1 MCTSSMR
8 LVLRV
13 NEGIPFLGE
22 DLVTKPDK
30 EDIASE
36 KYHRYFWY
44 WLVGVCVGVTYIL
57 TVWPVPG
64 YIVAKARSCAATD
77 SGQRRRLVGQTPS
90 CPGSLTSA
98 FSPEK
103 FLDL

>member
-36 KYHRYFWY
+36 KYQKGIF
-44 WLVGVCVGVTYIL
+44 GIG
-57 TVWPVPG
+57 
-64 YIVAKARSCAATD
+64 
-77 SGQRRRLVGQTPS
+77 
-90 CPGSLTSA
+90 
-98 FSPEK
+98 
-103 FLDL
+103 

>member
-13 NEGIPFLGE
+13 NKGIPFLGE

-36 KYHRYFWY
+36 KYHKGIF
-44 WLVGVCVGVTYIL
+44 GIG
-57 TVWPVPG
+57 
-64 YIVAKARSCAATD
+64 
-77 SGQRRRLVGQTPS
+77 
-90 CPGSLTSA
+90 
-98 FSPEK
+98 
-103 FLDL
+103 

>member
-1 MCTSSMR
+1 MR

-36 KYHRYFWY
+36 KYHKGIFGI
-44 WLVGVCVGVTYIL
+44 VSGVCIGVTYIL

-98 FSPEK
+98 FSPVNMSG
-103 FLDL
+103 FQILDL